1 LHSKAGLARE
11 LVFCFIGSALKH
23 LFHVL
28 EIQDVSEGGFV
39 LVVNATSVSVGVVGL
54 EGSDA
59 ELGVVELLLQLFVF
73 LLEALLL
80 DGRHAPVVRDND
92 IVIAQVADGKP
103 EFGVGMF
110 GVKELTEHWNGNHL
124 LKLLK

>member
-1 LHSKAGLARE
+1 M
-11 LVFCFIGSALKH
+11 FCFIGSALKH

-39 LVVNATSVSVGVVGL
+39 LALGVVGL

-80 DGRHAPVVRDND
+80 DGRHAPVVRENDN
-92 IVIAQVADGKP
+92 VIAQVADGKP

-110 GVKELTEHWNGNHL
+110 GL
-124 LKLLK
+124 LL